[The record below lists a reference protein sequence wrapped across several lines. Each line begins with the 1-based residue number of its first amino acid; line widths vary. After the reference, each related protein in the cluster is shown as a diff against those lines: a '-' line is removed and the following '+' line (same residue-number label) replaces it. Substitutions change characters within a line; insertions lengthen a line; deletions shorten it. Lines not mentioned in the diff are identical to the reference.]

1 MKIINMHLDDF
12 GIYHNVSWQPPES
25 GLIVMHGNNES
36 GKTTLMKYVRSMFF
50 GYLRGDW
57 RGYFG
62 HMDIRREDGHEY
74 TIYRNEKESYLTDGD
89 EKILEEPADLWWH
102 SLDRQTYDK
111 IFAMGLEDLQGFK
124 ILSNEEVRSHFFSM
138 ESGVRIGMTRQ
149 DLAKTMGEL
158 LVASSQGKKPIN
170 ALLNEQKEFDAKIRG
185 LAYDEQEFADLQTKE
200 RSTHEVENRIRLEI
214 EETKQQIERISMPI
228 AAWDVY
234 KRGQDAL
241 KQMQT
246 LADVAQFPV
255 DGAQQWSELETQ
267 IKDINR
273 QIKALEETARTGP
286 AFQEEWKRWL
296 VDGQSLD
303 DMYQHVM
310 PWKQGLEELA
320 AHKDEEMDWQ
330 FEQNKHVESLKPYL
344 EGEAVPETVDWQR
357 GISLADDLQRYT
369 QELEK
374 WQASKPKNVSSLP
387 DTDGEEPE
395 RTQAEW
401 EAIGKAVADIQN
413 TLMERQKVQE
423 QLAWLENEPVNS
435 SHGFLYLSIL
445 FFIGAAALLWLVFD
459 QNFDLAIGIGGAVA
473 CAVVGVICYIK
484 QGVGA
489 DRVPKKIDELQ
500 GQLAVIQAR
509 LEDGAEGAKI
519 DLSVTESNAVWSKKL
534 DEVRKAYLDWKT
546 AESKNAWEK
555 EQKVMYDA
563 LYGKWEAAGKSW
575 KDKMQACQAAWK
587 AWQQTTGFTK
597 VKASDAKTVKEIWDA
612 WQTVT
617 ATLTQWQQ
625 RKETLVR
632 QITVWHDTA
641 EQLFREVGVT
651 LPSTPE
657 NAEKVYKQD
666 KMQACQAAWKAWQQ
680 TTGFTK
686 VKASDAKTVKEIW
699 DAWQTV
705 TATLTQWQQR
715 KETLVRQITVWHDTA
730 EQLFREVG
738 VTLPSTPE
746 NAEKVYKQWQDIR
759 VQAEVAKEQDK
770 QESQR
775 RDQIAQLKRDRD
787 MKEQNQH
794 LLLTKTGAQTAG
806 EFRSKLLKFR
816 QFQQYKEVFDQS
828 EAHLRL
834 IAKNPKN
841 LVELRHEL
849 KIHNIKNWTEER
861 EYYEK
866 KIADAEKKR
875 NEVAEK
881 RGSIIERLSQ
891 MAKSNEYSKL
901 LQEKQNRK
909 AELDTKVNDWLTYVF
924 AQYMLGEAQ
933 TYYEKVRQPV
943 VIRTAS
949 EYLHRMT
956 QGRYT
961 LQASFDGKELYAVD
975 SSQRRI
981 PEKQWSSGLGDQVY
995 LAIRISLAVAFS
1007 KQIEPMPIILD
1018 DILVRFDEQRQ
1029 KEAVQFLASLGKKEQ
1044 VFLFTCSK
1052 ATRDI
1057 AAAVQQELAGETDT
1071 VHLYTISQGTIAEG

>member
-158 LVASSQGKKPIN
+158 LVASPQGKKPIN

-597 VKASDAKTVKEIWDA
+597 VKASDAKTVK
-612 WQTVT
+612 
-617 ATLTQWQQ
+617 
-625 RKETLVR
+625 
-632 QITVWHDTA
+632 
-641 EQLFREVGVT
+641 G
-651 LPSTPE
+651 
-657 NAEKVYKQD
+657 
-666 KMQACQAAWKAWQQ
+666 
-680 TTGFTK
+680 
-686 VKASDAKTVKEIW
+686 IW

>member
-158 LVASSQGKKPIN
+158 LVASPQGKKPIN

-357 GISLADDLQRYT
+357 DISLADDLQRYT

-575 KDKMQACQAAWK
+575 KDK
-587 AWQQTTGFTK
+587 
-597 VKASDAKTVKEIWDA
+597 
-612 WQTVT
+612 
-617 ATLTQWQQ
+617 L
-625 RKETLVR
+625 
-632 QITVWHDTA
+632 
-641 EQLFREVGVT
+641 
-651 LPSTPE
+651 
-657 NAEKVYKQD
+657 
-666 KMQACQAAWKAWQQ
+666 QACQAAWKAWQQ

>member
-158 LVASSQGKKPIN
+158 LVASPQGKKPIN

-575 KDKMQACQAAWK
+575 KDKLQACQAAWK

-597 VKASDAKTVKEIWDA
+597 VKASDAKTVK
-612 WQTVT
+612 
-617 ATLTQWQQ
+617 
-625 RKETLVR
+625 
-632 QITVWHDTA
+632 
-641 EQLFREVGVT
+641 G
-651 LPSTPE
+651 
-657 NAEKVYKQD
+657 
-666 KMQACQAAWKAWQQ
+666 
-680 TTGFTK
+680 
-686 VKASDAKTVKEIW
+686 IW

-849 KIHNIKNWTEER
+849 KIHNINNWTEER

>member
-575 KDKMQACQAAWK
+575 KDK
-587 AWQQTTGFTK
+587 
-597 VKASDAKTVKEIWDA
+597 
-612 WQTVT
+612 
-617 ATLTQWQQ
+617 L
-625 RKETLVR
+625 
-632 QITVWHDTA
+632 
-641 EQLFREVGVT
+641 
-651 LPSTPE
+651 
-657 NAEKVYKQD
+657 
-666 KMQACQAAWKAWQQ
+666 QACQAAWKAWQQ

-949 EYLHRMT
+949 EYLHCMT

>member
-158 LVASSQGKKPIN
+158 LVASPQGKKPIN

-575 KDKMQACQAAWK
+575 KDK
-587 AWQQTTGFTK
+587 
-597 VKASDAKTVKEIWDA
+597 
-612 WQTVT
+612 
-617 ATLTQWQQ
+617 L
-625 RKETLVR
+625 
-632 QITVWHDTA
+632 
-641 EQLFREVGVT
+641 
-651 LPSTPE
+651 
-657 NAEKVYKQD
+657 
-666 KMQACQAAWKAWQQ
+666 QACQAAWKAWQQ

>member
-575 KDKMQACQAAWK
+575 KDKLQACQAAWK

-597 VKASDAKTVKEIWDA
+597 VKASDAKTVK
-612 WQTVT
+612 
-617 ATLTQWQQ
+617 
-625 RKETLVR
+625 
-632 QITVWHDTA
+632 
-641 EQLFREVGVT
+641 G
-651 LPSTPE
+651 
-657 NAEKVYKQD
+657 
-666 KMQACQAAWKAWQQ
+666 
-680 TTGFTK
+680 
-686 VKASDAKTVKEIW
+686 IW

-849 KIHNIKNWTEER
+849 KIHNINNWTEER

>member
-657 NAEKVYKQD
+657 NAEKVYKQ
-666 KMQACQAAWKAWQQ
+666 
-680 TTGFTK
+680 
-686 VKASDAKTVKEIW
+686 
-699 DAWQTV
+699 
-705 TATLTQWQQR
+705 
-715 KETLVRQITVWHDTA
+715 
-730 EQLFREVG
+730 
-738 VTLPSTPE
+738 
-746 NAEKVYKQWQDIR
+746 WQDIR

>member
-500 GQLAVIQAR
+500 GKLAVIQAR

-575 KDKMQACQAAWK
+575 KDK
-587 AWQQTTGFTK
+587 
-597 VKASDAKTVKEIWDA
+597 
-612 WQTVT
+612 
-617 ATLTQWQQ
+617 L
-625 RKETLVR
+625 
-632 QITVWHDTA
+632 
-641 EQLFREVGVT
+641 
-651 LPSTPE
+651 
-657 NAEKVYKQD
+657 
-666 KMQACQAAWKAWQQ
+666 QACQAAWKAWQQ

-949 EYLHRMT
+949 EYLHCMT

>member
-575 KDKMQACQAAWK
+575 KDKMK
-587 AWQQTTGFTK
+587 
-597 VKASDAKTVKEIWDA
+597 
-612 WQTVT
+612 
-617 ATLTQWQQ
+617 
-625 RKETLVR
+625 
-632 QITVWHDTA
+632 
-641 EQLFREVGVT
+641 
-651 LPSTPE
+651 
-657 NAEKVYKQD
+657 
-666 KMQACQAAWKAWQQ
+666 ACQAAWKAWQQ

>member
-612 WQTVT
+612 WQT
-617 ATLTQWQQ
+617 A
-625 RKETLVR
+625 
-632 QITVWHDTA
+632 
-641 EQLFREVGVT
+641 
-651 LPSTPE
+651 
-657 NAEKVYKQD
+657 
-666 KMQACQAAWKAWQQ
+666 
-680 TTGFTK
+680 
-686 VKASDAKTVKEIW
+686 
-699 DAWQTV
+699 

>member
-657 NAEKVYKQD
+657 NAEKVYKQ
-666 KMQACQAAWKAWQQ
+666 
-680 TTGFTK
+680 
-686 VKASDAKTVKEIW
+686 
-699 DAWQTV
+699 
-705 TATLTQWQQR
+705 
-715 KETLVRQITVWHDTA
+715 
-730 EQLFREVG
+730 
-738 VTLPSTPE
+738 
-746 NAEKVYKQWQDIR
+746 WQDIR

-1057 AAAVQQELAGETDT
+1057 AAAVQQELAGETDP

>member
-575 KDKMQACQAAWK
+575 KDKLQACQAAWK

-597 VKASDAKTVKEIWDA
+597 VKASDAKTVK
-612 WQTVT
+612 
-617 ATLTQWQQ
+617 
-625 RKETLVR
+625 
-632 QITVWHDTA
+632 
-641 EQLFREVGVT
+641 G
-651 LPSTPE
+651 
-657 NAEKVYKQD
+657 
-666 KMQACQAAWKAWQQ
+666 
-680 TTGFTK
+680 
-686 VKASDAKTVKEIW
+686 IW

>member
-158 LVASSQGKKPIN
+158 LVASPQGKKPIN

-387 DTDGEEPE
+387 DTDGEETE

-575 KDKMQACQAAWK
+575 KDK
-587 AWQQTTGFTK
+587 
-597 VKASDAKTVKEIWDA
+597 
-612 WQTVT
+612 
-617 ATLTQWQQ
+617 L
-625 RKETLVR
+625 
-632 QITVWHDTA
+632 
-641 EQLFREVGVT
+641 
-651 LPSTPE
+651 
-657 NAEKVYKQD
+657 
-666 KMQACQAAWKAWQQ
+666 QACQAAWKAWQQ

>member
-575 KDKMQACQAAWK
+575 KDK
-587 AWQQTTGFTK
+587 
-597 VKASDAKTVKEIWDA
+597 
-612 WQTVT
+612 
-617 ATLTQWQQ
+617 L
-625 RKETLVR
+625 
-632 QITVWHDTA
+632 
-641 EQLFREVGVT
+641 
-651 LPSTPE
+651 
-657 NAEKVYKQD
+657 
-666 KMQACQAAWKAWQQ
+666 QACQAAWKAWQQ

>member
-575 KDKMQACQAAWK
+575 KDK
-587 AWQQTTGFTK
+587 
-597 VKASDAKTVKEIWDA
+597 
-612 WQTVT
+612 
-617 ATLTQWQQ
+617 L
-625 RKETLVR
+625 
-632 QITVWHDTA
+632 
-641 EQLFREVGVT
+641 
-651 LPSTPE
+651 
-657 NAEKVYKQD
+657 
-666 KMQACQAAWKAWQQ
+666 QACQAAWKAWQQ

-849 KIHNIKNWTEER
+849 KIHNINNWTEER

>member
-489 DRVPKKIDELQ
+489 DRVPKKIDEIQ

-575 KDKMQACQAAWK
+575 K
-587 AWQQTTGFTK
+587 
-597 VKASDAKTVKEIWDA
+597 
-612 WQTVT
+612 
-617 ATLTQWQQ
+617 
-625 RKETLVR
+625 
-632 QITVWHDTA
+632 
-641 EQLFREVGVT
+641 
-651 LPSTPE
+651 
-657 NAEKVYKQD
+657 D

>member
-158 LVASSQGKKPIN
+158 LVASPQGKKPIN

-575 KDKMQACQAAWK
+575 KDKLQACQAAWK

-641 EQLFREVGVT
+641 EQLFREVG
-651 LPSTPE
+651 
-657 NAEKVYKQD
+657 
-666 KMQACQAAWKAWQQ
+666 
-680 TTGFTK
+680 
-686 VKASDAKTVKEIW
+686 I
-699 DAWQTV
+699 
-705 TATLTQWQQR
+705 
-715 KETLVRQITVWHDTA
+715 
-730 EQLFREVG
+730 
-738 VTLPSTPE
+738 TLPSTPE

>member
-500 GQLAVIQAR
+500 AR

-575 KDKMQACQAAWK
+575 K
-587 AWQQTTGFTK
+587 
-597 VKASDAKTVKEIWDA
+597 
-612 WQTVT
+612 
-617 ATLTQWQQ
+617 
-625 RKETLVR
+625 
-632 QITVWHDTA
+632 
-641 EQLFREVGVT
+641 
-651 LPSTPE
+651 
-657 NAEKVYKQD
+657 D

>member
-597 VKASDAKTVKEIWDA
+597 VKASDAKTVK
-612 WQTVT
+612 
-617 ATLTQWQQ
+617 
-625 RKETLVR
+625 
-632 QITVWHDTA
+632 
-641 EQLFREVGVT
+641 G
-651 LPSTPE
+651 
-657 NAEKVYKQD
+657 
-666 KMQACQAAWKAWQQ
+666 
-680 TTGFTK
+680 
-686 VKASDAKTVKEIW
+686 IW

>member
-369 QELEK
+369 QKLEK

-575 KDKMQACQAAWK
+575 K
-587 AWQQTTGFTK
+587 
-597 VKASDAKTVKEIWDA
+597 
-612 WQTVT
+612 
-617 ATLTQWQQ
+617 
-625 RKETLVR
+625 
-632 QITVWHDTA
+632 
-641 EQLFREVGVT
+641 
-651 LPSTPE
+651 
-657 NAEKVYKQD
+657 D

>member
-158 LVASSQGKKPIN
+158 LVASPQGKKPIN

-500 GQLAVIQAR
+500 GKLAVIQAR

-575 KDKMQACQAAWK
+575 KDK
-587 AWQQTTGFTK
+587 
-597 VKASDAKTVKEIWDA
+597 
-612 WQTVT
+612 
-617 ATLTQWQQ
+617 L
-625 RKETLVR
+625 
-632 QITVWHDTA
+632 
-641 EQLFREVGVT
+641 
-651 LPSTPE
+651 
-657 NAEKVYKQD
+657 
-666 KMQACQAAWKAWQQ
+666 QACQAAWKAWQQ

-949 EYLHRMT
+949 EYLHCMT

>member
-617 ATLTQWQQ
+617 
-625 RKETLVR
+625 V
-632 QITVWHDTA
+632 
-641 EQLFREVGVT
+641 
-651 LPSTPE
+651 
-657 NAEKVYKQD
+657 
-666 KMQACQAAWKAWQQ
+666 
-680 TTGFTK
+680 
-686 VKASDAKTVKEIW
+686 
-699 DAWQTV
+699 
-705 TATLTQWQQR
+705 TLTQWQQR

>member
-657 NAEKVYKQD
+657 NAEKVYKQ
-666 KMQACQAAWKAWQQ
+666 
-680 TTGFTK
+680 
-686 VKASDAKTVKEIW
+686 
-699 DAWQTV
+699 
-705 TATLTQWQQR
+705 
-715 KETLVRQITVWHDTA
+715 
-730 EQLFREVG
+730 
-738 VTLPSTPE
+738 
-746 NAEKVYKQWQDIR
+746 WQDIR
-759 VQAEVAKEQDK
+759 VQVEVAKEQDK

>member
-484 QGVGA
+484 LGVGA

-575 KDKMQACQAAWK
+575 K
-587 AWQQTTGFTK
+587 
-597 VKASDAKTVKEIWDA
+597 
-612 WQTVT
+612 
-617 ATLTQWQQ
+617 
-625 RKETLVR
+625 
-632 QITVWHDTA
+632 
-641 EQLFREVGVT
+641 
-651 LPSTPE
+651 
-657 NAEKVYKQD
+657 D